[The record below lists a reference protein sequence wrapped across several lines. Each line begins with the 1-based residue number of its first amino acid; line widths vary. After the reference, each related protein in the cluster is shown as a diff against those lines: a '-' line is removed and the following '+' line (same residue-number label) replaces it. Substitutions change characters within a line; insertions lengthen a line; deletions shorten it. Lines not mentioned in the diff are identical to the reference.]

1 MTTRNKGAF
10 DLETYDYYAKQL
22 IEKAHQIETAKRPAY
37 TVGSVDVHANFKRTA
52 ELAGITPGQVLAV
65 FMTKHYDAIL
75 SALARPELPQAEE
88 IEGRFADLINYAKL
102 GYTLLMAQK
111 ELQTK

>member
-1 MTTRNKGAF
+1 
-10 DLETYDYYAKQL
+10 
-22 IEKAHQIETAKRPAY
+22 
-37 TVGSVDVHANFKRTA
+37 
-52 ELAGITPGQVLAV
+52 
-65 FMTKHYDAIL
+65 MTKHYDAIL